1 MSPFDIFIIV
11 AGFACVIADIFSADR
26 ALYHRMRKAGEE

>member
-11 AGFACVIADIFSADR
+11 AGFACLIGDIFSADR
-26 ALYHRMRKAGEE
+26 ALYHRMQEGGGV